1 MVVVSGSR
9 VGQFGWGWI
18 WLLVVFGV
26 VLGWLAVPTAA
37 EGTSGFDDVT
47 DSSVHAAGIA
57 ALESEGLLEGTECVF
72 EGSAVGFC
80 PDDPLLRSTMAVW
93 IVRAVDGG
101 DPLPAGESRFADIDP
116 GMWWVDHVEKLAD
129 LGITAGCSTTPAR
142 YCPGDSVSRAQMAS
156 FLVRAFGLEAAPSAG
171 FTDTV
176 GNVHAANVDALAA
189 AGITAGCSTTPP
201 QFCPDSSVNRGQMAT
216 LLARALELIPL
227 PDTPEQVPPT
237 ETEIVAAEAEMAAL
251 VNELRRSVGQAP
263 LSYSTGLA
271 EVARRWSQ
279 TMYRQRIFYHN
290 PDYSRQY
297 PPGWLAAGE
306 NIARAEV
313 HYWSLLDHVQKAFE
327 NLVASP
333 GHYANMVRPEF
344 NSLGVGIVF
353 QEGSFWVTQNFA
365 QYPSGVTTT
374 VASDRPV
381 ITYIAWS
388 DTGQRE
394 VWAANA
400 DGTGRVNLVESGQ
413 KFEWSPNYR
422 HIAYRTSLPNNEL
435 WVVAADGSS
444 NPIKLTD
451 AAYTQFRWSPNN
463 RHIAYRYGGLWVVAA
478 DGSSNPIKLTD
489 HAHTQ
494 FRWSPN
500 SRHIAYKTPLLKG
513 ELWVVA
519 ADGSSNPIKLTDDS
533 HTQFRWSP
541 NSRHIIYTGPD
552 EIDEL
557 WAVAADGSSNP
568 IKLADNFNNDN
579 GNFFG
584 IQAGLSVGGWSP
596 DGRYIAYRSLGLW
609 VAAVDGSSDPVRLN
623 GVDDGFGRLEEWSP
637 DSRRI
642 TYSLTTDTAVEV
654 WIADADG
661 SNPVKLPARNCG
673 FEGWSSDGRY
683 IVYTDFD
690 WDGVW
695 VAAADGSDPIK
706 LTDRAI
712 FRGWSPDGQYVTYNG
727 WTAAGK
733 AEELWVAA
741 ADGSDPI
748 KLTDRGYYEEWSPDG
763 RYVTYR
769 LRSPDGHY
777 ELWVAAAD
785 GSKNPVKLTDRG
797 SHLDSSFSRWS
808 PGSQYVAY
816 SVSSDTTYE
825 MWVAAADGS
834 DPIKVTD
841 RGWFASGATGGW
853 SPDDRYV
860 VYKHQTAAGKTE
872 LWVAAADG
880 SKNPVKLTDHG
891 RVWGWVAAAG

>member
-201 QFCPDSSVNRGQMAT
+201 RFCPDSSVNRGQMAT
-216 LLARALELIPL
+216 LLARAVELIPL

-478 DGSSNPIKLTD
+478 DGSSNPIKL
-489 HAHTQ
+489 
-494 FRWSPN
+494 
-500 SRHIAYKTPLLKG
+500 
-513 ELWVVA
+513 
-519 ADGSSNPIKLTDDS
+519 
-533 HTQFRWSP
+533 
-541 NSRHIIYTGPD
+541 
-552 EIDEL
+552 
-557 WAVAADGSSNP
+557 
-568 IKLADNFNNDN
+568 ADNFNNDS

-683 IVYTDFD
+683 IVYTDHD
-690 WDGVW
+690 WKGVWVAAADGSDPIELADRAIFRGWSPDGQYVTYNRWTAAGKPEELW

-763 RYVTYR
+763 QYVTYW

-777 ELWVAAAD
+777 
-785 GSKNPVKLTDRG
+785 
-797 SHLDSSFSRWS
+797 
-808 PGSQYVAY
+808 
-816 SVSSDTTYE
+816 
-825 MWVAAADGS
+825 
-834 DPIKVTD
+834 
-841 RGWFASGATGGW
+841 
-853 SPDDRYV
+853 
-860 VYKHQTAAGKTE
+860 E